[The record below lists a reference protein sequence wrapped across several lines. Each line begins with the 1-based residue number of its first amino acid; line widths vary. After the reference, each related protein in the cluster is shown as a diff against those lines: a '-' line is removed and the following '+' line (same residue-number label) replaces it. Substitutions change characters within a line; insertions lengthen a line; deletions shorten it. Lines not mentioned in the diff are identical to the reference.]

1 MIPAA
6 EIPRRTA
13 KGPRLLTIALDAAQ
27 RKKLRTELSL
37 AVERAQDCESAL
49 AAQLLVRE
57 AAAGIAGDV
66 FGETQLAAARK
77 RLQAG
82 GIVAWTGLP
91 EGDVEPAAAQ
101 HARLTFGQG
110 LAAVIAQGTTLSF
123 GFLQEDEGLHYQRLY
138 PVAGLVD
145 CGKTHDSLLPHLD
158 NAMLIPAA
166 QPETIHLVCVNNDAQ
181 AATLFFSAE
190 AVLQGL
196 REGYEASVVDRLYEP
211 AYVTALSNS
220 FATDSSA
227 KSITTRAR
235 PILYRDGE
243 QGSPVRFL
251 GKAYDMDVAP
261 DVSDRAAY
269 EHALAAFQQV
279 LKQRQDLASS
289 IMALPGQAVSFNQQ
303 RILHGRGAILP
314 GKYREMV
321 RSYGRFDFCELQQR
335 IGRLPADYVFD
346 GIQLVDR

>member
-13 KGPRLLTIALDAAQ
+13 KGPRLLTIALDASQ
-27 RKKLRTELSL
+27 RKKLCAELGL
-37 AVERAQDCESAL
+37 IVERAQGCASAL
-49 AAQLLVRE
+49 ESQLLVRE
-57 AAAGIAGDV
+57 AAQDIACDV
-66 FGETQLAAARK
+66 FGETLLAAARK
-77 RLQAG
+77 RLRAG
-82 GIVAWTGLP
+82 GIVTWTGLP
-91 EGDVEPAAAQ
+91 DGEIVPAAAQ
-101 HARLTFGQG
+101 GGLLTFAQG
-110 LAAVIAQGTTLSF
+110 LAAVVAQGTTLSF
-123 GFLQEDEGLHYQRLY
+123 GFVQEDEGLHYQRLY

-166 QPETIHLVCVNNDAQ
+166 QPEAIHLVCVNNDAQ

-196 REGYEASVVDRLYEP
+196 REGYEAPVVDRLYEP

-220 FATDSSA
+220 FASDSSA

-235 PILYRDGE
+235 PILYRGGGE
-243 QGSPVRFL
+243 GSPVRFL
-251 GKAYDMDVAP
+251 GKAYDMGVAL

-269 EHALAAFQQV
+269 EQSLAAFQQV
-279 LKQRQDLASS
+279 LKHRQDLALS
-289 IMALPGQAVSFNQQ
+289 IMPLPGQAVSFNQQ
-303 RILHGRGAILP
+303 QMLHGRGAIVP

-321 RSYGRFDFCELQQR
+321 RSYGRFDFSELRQR
-335 IGRLPADYVFD
+335 IGPLPPDYVFD